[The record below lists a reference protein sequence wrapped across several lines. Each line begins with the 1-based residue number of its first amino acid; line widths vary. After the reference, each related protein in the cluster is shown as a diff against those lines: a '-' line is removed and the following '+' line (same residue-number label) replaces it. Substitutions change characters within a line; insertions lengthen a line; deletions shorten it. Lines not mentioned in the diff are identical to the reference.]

1 MALENLLAAV
11 PEYAKDLR
19 LNLCSLLR
27 QNTLTPQQF
36 WGAAAASA
44 IAGRNVVVTSEILSE
59 ARAQLSPRAF
69 QAAQTAAALMG
80 MNNVYYR
87 FLHLTE
93 NEKYT
98 TIPAGL
104 RMNGLRGHGVD
115 QNDFELWCT
124 AVSAINNCA
133 VCVKAHEQALRQH
146 GVGEDA
152 ILAAVRVAAVL
163 QAISAVLDAE
173 AAPRHPATPEPQ
185 MI

>member
-1 MALENLLAAV
+1 MPLENLLAAI

-19 LNLCSLLR
+19 LNLATLLW
-27 QNTLTPQQF
+27 QSPLTPQQF

-44 IAGRNVVVTSEILSE
+44 IAGRNAAVTSEILSE
-59 ARAQLSPRAF
+59 ARAQLSLRAF
-69 QAAQTAAALMG
+69 QAAQTAAAIMG

-98 TIPAGL
+98 TVPAGL
-104 RMNGLRGHGVD
+104 RMNGLRGHGID

-133 VCVKAHEQALRQH
+133 VCVKAHEQALRQQ
-146 GVGEDA
+146 GVSERL
-152 ILAAVRVAAVL
+152 ILAAVRVAAVV
-163 QAISAVLDAE
+163 QAISVVFDAE
-173 AAPRHPATPEPQ
+173 AAPKHPAALEPR
-185 MI
+185 ML

>member
-11 PEYAKDLR
+11 PEYANDLR
-19 LNLCSLLR
+19 LNLSTLLR
-27 QNTLTPQQF
+27 QTTLTRQQF
-36 WGAAAASA
+36 WGAAVASA
-44 IAGRNVVVTSEILSE
+44 IAGRNAAATSEILCE

-69 QAAQTAAALMG
+69 QAAQTAAAIMG

-98 TIPAGL
+98 IIPAGL

-115 QNDFELWCT
+115 QSDFELWCT

-133 VCVKAHEQALRQH
+133 VCVKAHEQALRRQ
-146 GVGEDA
+146 GVSEVV
-152 ILAAVRVAAVL
+152 ILTAVRVAAVV
-163 QAISAVLDAE
+163 QAISVVLDAE
-173 AAPRHPATPEPQ
+173 AAPKHPAALELR